1 MEKSKTQTF
10 EEAEI
15 LGLDFIVA
23 SVEYRKG
30 LSQRYS
36 YHPTFRIH
44 AIRLLLEHVRMSVS

>member
-36 YHPTFRIH
+36 YHPTFRTH
-44 AIRLLLEHVRMSVS
+44 AIRLLLEHARMSVS

>member
-30 LSQRYS
+30 LSERYS
-36 YHPTFRIH
+36 YHPTFRTH
-44 AIRLLLEHVRMSVS
+44 AIRLLLARMSVS